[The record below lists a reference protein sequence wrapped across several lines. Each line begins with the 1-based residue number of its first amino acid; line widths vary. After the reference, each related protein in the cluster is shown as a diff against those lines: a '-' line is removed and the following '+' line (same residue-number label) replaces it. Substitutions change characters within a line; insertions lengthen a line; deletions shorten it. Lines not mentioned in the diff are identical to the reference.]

1 MLKRGLGVIFP
12 CFISTNNAVLHALK
26 IAKMDCSFSP
36 FTQFWAC
43 SEASDPHFSA
53 LDTPKLHL
61 CTLVPMPGNP
71 VSHTPNRPLGYPKW
85 PNGGVLQHIMLS

>member
-1 MLKRGLGVIFP
+1 MLKTGLRCGFP
-12 CFISTNNAVLHALK
+12 ILSTRDAVLHARK
-26 IAKMDCSFSP
+26 IAKWIVP
-36 FTQFWAC
+36 FLLLPNFWRVAR
-43 SEASDPHFSA
+43 SQTPHFTA

-71 VSHTPNRPLGYPKW
+71 VSHTPNRLLGYPKW